1 MDLVSVC
8 IAGFVICELRTHQKT
23 KYLSKTKPDRKVTNG
38 NEATRPTTDSI
49 SNYGSSHA
57 IQQTRPARPQPR
69 QHGGSNGVRWGQ
81 RSSSS
86 NAESGGAETM
96 EAAAMVHPVGT
107 RYE

>member
-1 MDLVSVC
+1 M
-8 IAGFVICELRTHQKT
+8 
-23 KYLSKTKPDRKVTNG
+23 TNG